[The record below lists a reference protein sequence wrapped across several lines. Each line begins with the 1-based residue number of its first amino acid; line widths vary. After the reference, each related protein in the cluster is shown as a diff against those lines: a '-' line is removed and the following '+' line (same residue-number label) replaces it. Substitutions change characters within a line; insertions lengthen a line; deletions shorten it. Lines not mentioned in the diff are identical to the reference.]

1 MKKNKKGFT
10 LVELLAVITILGI
23 IATIATASLS
33 QTGKRAK
40 METFRDLEKN
50 MITSAKNYLVENPRM
65 IPDQGGN
72 VAISLKTLIKEEY
85 SYPLGD
91 PDKSGSVCNTE
102 GSNASYVFVRR
113 TDTTG
118 VNIKLEYD
126 VCLKCSKYSSESC
139 KSSLPANLK

>member
-23 IATIATASLS
+23 IATIAVTSLS
-33 QTGKRAK
+33 KTGKRAK

-72 VAISLKTLIKEEY
+72 VGISLKTLIKEEY
-85 SYPLGD
+85 SYPISD
-91 PDKSGSVCNTE
+91 PDLSGAVCNGE
-102 GSNASYVFVRR
+102 GDKASYVYVRR
-113 TDTTG
+113 VDTAG

-126 VCLKCSKYSSESC
+126 VCLKCSKYKSDTCQSSV
-139 KSSLPANLK
+139 PTNLK